1 MVQSKI
7 LLHDFGRVVSNG
19 SWGKN
24 DVAKSLN
31 RLYYV
36 NSGEAV
42 VCYAQKMHTLT
53 AGNVY
58 ILPQSKDFY
67 RVDAK
72 HFNHTF
78 FDYYCS
84 PALQFDS
91 FTEIPG
97 ESYGLAEFFTFI
109 NSIKLHRRDESDRI
123 VALNFLKAI
132 LSYIE
137 RHIKL
142 PYISDKFIVTAL
154 KLFEENPNISS
165 KEIAE
170 KLSINESYFIRLF
183 SKVMGT
189 SPMKFSRMHKM
200 SVALYMLESGNTV
213 SEITDKCGYSSVSAF
228 GKAFRKA
235 YGCSPSNY
243 KTNKHSE

>member
-1 MVQSKI
+1 MEYNKI
-7 LLHDFGRVVSNG
+7 TLHDFGRAVSNG
-19 SWGKN
+19 PWGKN
-24 DVAKSLN
+24 DVAKKLN

-36 NSGEAV
+36 NGGSCTV
-42 VCYAQKMHTLT
+42 KYAQKEFKLTL
-53 AGNVY
+53 GNVY
-58 ILPQSKDFY
+58 ILPQAKDFH
-67 RVDAK
+67 RVSAENFD
-72 HFNHTF
+72 HNF
-78 FDYYCS
+78 FDYYCA

-97 ESYGLAEFFTFI
+97 NSFGLAEFFTFI

-123 VALNFLKAI
+123 VALKFLKSI

-154 KLFEENPNISS
+154 KLLEENPNISS

-183 SKVMGT
+183 SKAMGT
-189 SPMKFSRMHKM
+189 SPMKFSQMHKM

-243 KTNKHSE
+243 KAKK